1 MVSVDRLAVL
11 LLAAVVAASAYP
23 KVGDSR
29 ATNDDDD
36 GLLKCELYNSSC
48 IAEATARGISKEKC
62 TGVEVCANRDA
73 HYCVATWSPV
83 ANGTASDDGHRSGH
97 QGPYLAEISHI

>member
-11 LLAAVVAASAYP
+11 ILAAVVAASAYP
-23 KVGDSR
+23 KVGESR
-29 ATNDDDD
+29 VTNDDD

-97 QGPYLAEISHI
+97 QGPYLAEIGHI